1 MKTKVTKW
9 CSNPSTIKI
18 SLFEVFRNHGWTES
32 LLVSNESHLRR
43 RENFGWALKG
53 EWHLPYEMECWLG
66 LLFPGWKAQGRLFLR
81 QLVCIS
87 DCVKKMSYR
96 LWPFAK
102 EYAVYSRSK
111 EYHIMGDFQTSAICV
126 LRLILPFRKAI
137 ACLNEPY
144 RL

>member
-9 CSNPSTIKI
+9 CSNTSTIKMCL
-18 SLFEVFRNHGWTES
+18 SEVLRHHGWTES
-32 LLVSNESHLRR
+32 PLVSNESHLRG

-53 EWHLPYEMECWLG
+53 EWHLPSEMDCYLG
-66 LLFPGWKAQGRLFLR
+66 LVFPGWKAQGRLVLR
-81 QLVCIS
+81 QLACNP
-87 DCVKKMSYR
+87 DCVKEMSYR

-102 EYAVYSRSK
+102 EYAVFSRSK
-111 EYHIMGDFQTSAICV
+111 EYHIIGDFQTSAICV
-126 LRLILPFRKAI
+126 LRLILPFGKAI